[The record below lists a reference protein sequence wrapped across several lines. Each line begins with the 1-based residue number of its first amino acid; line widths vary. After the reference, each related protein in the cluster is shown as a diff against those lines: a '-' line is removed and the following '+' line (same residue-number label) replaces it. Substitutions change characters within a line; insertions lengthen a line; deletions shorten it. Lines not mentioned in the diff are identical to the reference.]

1 MNRNFLLAR
10 TDVREMYYDYEIES
24 NNNFI
29 LGNEFQLLVLRSGS
43 SQTYKSC
50 INKSLIKCIQ
60 KDSFG
65 HTAVYLILRIYRK
78 NIMCSKQK

>member
-1 MNRNFLLAR
+1 MRLKVITILFLGINFSCL
-10 TDVREMYYDYEIES
+10 YW
-24 NNNFI
+24 
-29 LGNEFQLLVLRSGS
+29 RSGS

-65 HTAVYLILRIYRK
+65 HTAMYLILRIHRK
-78 NIMCSKQK
+78 SIICFKQEYNIQKECKMLL